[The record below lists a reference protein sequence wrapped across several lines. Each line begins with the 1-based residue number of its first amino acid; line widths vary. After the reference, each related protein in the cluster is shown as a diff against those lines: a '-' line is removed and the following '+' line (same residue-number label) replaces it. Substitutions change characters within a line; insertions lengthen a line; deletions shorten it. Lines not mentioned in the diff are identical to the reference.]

1 MIPAAPRL
9 SETSGNNPVISDRA
23 TSAMSI
29 PRAVNH
35 FVFTFRRRAS
45 LHPSNPS
52 RNIVVVTPVAEVS
65 TIYYLIDIYNL
76 LSSRGEDEDMCQFPA
91 NVMVLHAEVEL
102 STNLREVSQ
111 CPVYV

>member
-52 RNIVVVTPVAEVS
+52 RNIVVVTPVAAVS
-65 TIYYLIDIYNL
+65 TMYLIDIYNL

-91 NVMVLHAEVEL
+91 NVMVLHAGEEL